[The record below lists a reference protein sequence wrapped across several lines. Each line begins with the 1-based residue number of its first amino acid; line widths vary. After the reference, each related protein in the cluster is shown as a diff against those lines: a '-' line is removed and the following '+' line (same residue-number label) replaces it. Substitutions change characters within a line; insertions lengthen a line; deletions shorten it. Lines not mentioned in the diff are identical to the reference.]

1 MKTILQILFVL
12 LFGLGTVLTP
22 TQAAFAAR
30 TAQESTPL
38 SGAVTE
44 IVVNTDPAAGIT
56 VDVTLVDAN
65 GVSQTVTLRLEDAA
79 ALGLV
84 VIDPETGAVT
94 VNEEAIGS
102 DVTIEPGQILPPSEP
117 TVGHPVAK
125 AMADFFGLDY
135 ETVMGFHQDGSGFG
149 VIAQACF
156 MSYQLAG
163 DASLCGDILDA
174 KKNGDF
180 SSIVLPDG
188 TTASNW
194 GQLVKTVIALKNPK
208 NNLGGIMSG
217 HANNPGEVQLKGKSN
232 GANANEKVK
241 GKPDDKAKNEKT
253 PGKGNRPDNK
263 DKGKDN
269 GRGNNNK

>member
-1 MKTILQILFVL
+1 MKNILHVLFVL
-12 LFGLGTVLTP
+12 LFGLGAVLAP

-30 TAQESTPL
+30 IAQESTPM
-38 SGAVTE
+38 SGTVTE
-44 IVVNTDPAAGIT
+44 IIVNTDPVTGIST

-65 GVSQTVTLRLEDAA
+65 NISQTITLSLEGAA

-84 VIDPETGAVT
+84 VVDHETGTVT
-94 VNEEAIGS
+94 VNQGAIGS
-102 DVTIEPGQILPPSEP
+102 DVSIEPGQILPPSEP
-117 TVGHPVAK
+117 TVGHPVAE

-135 ETVMGFHQDGSGFG
+135 ETIMGFHQDGAGFG

-156 MSYQLAG
+156 MSFQLAG

-180 SSIVLPDG
+180 SSIILPDG
-188 TTASNW
+188 TAASNW

-217 HANNPGEVQLKGKSN
+217 HANSPGEVQLKGKSN
-232 GANANEKVK
+232 GANASEKVT
-241 GKPDDKAKNEKT
+241 GKPDDKAKNEKA
-253 PGKGNRPDNK
+253 PGKGSHPKNK
-263 DKGKDN
+263 DKGK
-269 GRGNNNK
+269 GNNNK